1 MAAVSQ
7 TARDY
12 LLAHC
17 YVSAANIRVIY
28 RSTTDNDF
36 LGATLE
42 IPLGIFV
49 SETVALVRE
58 AGFGKAVTTD
68 EGIDGAF

>member
-12 LLAHC
+12 LLAYC
-17 YVSAANIRVIY
+17 YVTAANIRVIY

-36 LGATLE
+36 IGATLQ

-58 AGFGKAVTTD
+58 TGFGNAVALTRV
-68 EGIDGAF
+68 

>member
-12 LLAHC
+12 LLAYC

-36 LGATLE
+36 LGVTLQ

-58 AGFGKAVTTD
+58 TGFGNAVALTRV
-68 EGIDGAF
+68 

>member
-12 LLAHC
+12 LLAYC
-17 YVSAANIRVIY
+17 YVSATNIRVIY

-36 LGATLE
+36 LGVTLQ

-58 AGFGKAVTTD
+58 TGFGNAVALTRV
-68 EGIDGAF
+68 